1 MNALPVCTEPMNAAF
16 YGVLKKRQ
24 SIRGVIQFRK

>member
-1 MNALPVCTEPMNAAF
+1 MNTLPVCGEPMNAAF

>member
-1 MNALPVCTEPMNAAF
+1 MDVLPVCAEPMNAAF